1 MMYETLNRLLELIQ
15 YSGPALLVCPLL
27 MVVVHGSQ
35 INKNLCQRLEILV
48 ASIAVII
55 TLGLSA
61 SLFAGNTSQTKYIWE
76 CIFWGDGSPGLFDTV
91 SIQFDRLNAPLLVLM
106 PILYI
111 STSRT
116 FTTSLIWAGINWLV
130 MANDVLTFMA
140 GVLFLLI
147 ANLSYRQTA
156 RATQPERKNH
166 SLGWDFVSWQ
176 LILGGIAWLVGCAAI
191 VRAAPHGLP
200 GDSTTVFSELL
211 GLLQRSAAQHPAAE
225 MLWLQYQLLPSFA
238 ILGGVAILAGLFPFH
253 PVLSSSIESSTPE
266 KIIWRLCIAKVA
278 LLLLVRFLVE
288 VDPQSWSRLSSLLRW
303 PTLLGLLYFSLL
315 FINAHTTERQLT
327 NLILWS
333 QQFTFTT
340 LLLAPDSL
348 MLAMWCSHVVQ
359 LAGITL
365 LYLPPLV
372 KQESHHLSIPKFLGV
387 LSLGGMTNLAGLFL
401 IWDISLQLTTSSIAQ
416 ASGFVLFAVC
426 CVISVVG
433 QVNLLHSMT
442 NSTSLTDTDEL
453 ETTRIPL
460 GWIGVALLGSISS
473 ILFLN
478 T

>member
-35 INKNLCQRLEILV
+35 INQNLSQRLEILV
-48 ASIAVII
+48 ASIAVLI
-55 TLGLSA
+55 TIGLSA
-61 SLFAGNTSQTKYIWE
+61 SLFAADTSQTKYIWE
-76 CIFWGDGSPGLFDTV
+76 CSFWGDGTRGLFDTV
-91 SIQFDRLNAPLLVLM
+91 SIHFDRLNAPLLVLL
-106 PILYI
+106 PVLLI

-116 FTTSLIWAGINWLV
+116 FTTSLLWAGITWLV
-130 MANDVLTFMA
+130 MANDVLTFMS
-140 GVLFLLI
+140 GVLLLLI
-147 ANLSYRQTA
+147 ANLFRSYAQSGP
-156 RATQPERKNH
+156 QSERNNH

-176 LILGGIAWLVGCAAI
+176 LILGGLAWLVGCAAI

-238 ILGGVAILAGLFPFH
+238 ILGGVALLAGLFPFH
-253 PVLSSSIESSTPE
+253 PILSSSIESASPE

-315 FINAHTTERQLT
+315 FFNAHTIERQLT

-333 QQFTFTT
+333 QQFIFTT
-340 LLLAPDSL
+340 LLLAPDSV

-365 LYLPPLV
+365 LFLPPLV
-372 KQESHHLSIPKFLGV
+372 KQESHRLTIQKFLGV

-401 IWDISLQLTTSSIAQ
+401 IWDVSLQLTTSSIAH
-416 ASGFVLFAVC
+416 ASGFVLFTVC
-426 CVISVVG
+426 CLISVVG
-433 QVNLLHSMT
+433 QVNLLHSMNNT
-442 NSTSLTDTDEL
+442 TSLTDTDEL
-453 ETTRIPL
+453 ETSRIML
-460 GWIGVALLGSISS
+460 CWMGVALLGSISS

>member
-1 MMYETLNRLLELIQ
+1 MYETLNRLLELIQ
-15 YSGPALLVCPLL
+15 YGGPALLVCPLL
-27 MVVVHGSQ
+27 MVVVHGLQ
-35 INKNLCQRLEILV
+35 INKNLSQRLEILV
-48 ASIAVII
+48 ASIALLI
-55 TLGLSA
+55 TIGLSA
-61 SLFAGNTSQTKYIWE
+61 SLFAGDTSQTKCIWE
-76 CIFWGDGSPGLFDTV
+76 CSFWGDGLPGLFDTV
-91 SIQFDRLNAPLLVLM
+91 SIQFDRLNAPLLVLL

-116 FTTSLIWAGINWLV
+116 FTTSLLWAGITWLV

-140 GVLFLLI
+140 GVLLLLI

-156 RATQPERKNH
+156 RAPQSERKNH
-166 SLGWDFVSWQ
+166 SYGWDFVSWQ

-191 VRAAPHGLP
+191 IRAAPHGLP

-238 ILGGVAILAGLFPFH
+238 ILMGVALLAGLFPFH
-253 PVLSSSIESSTPE
+253 PILSCSIESSKPE

-288 VDPQSWSRLSSLLRW
+288 VDPQSWSRLTGLLRW

-340 LLLAPDSL
+340 LLLAPDSV

-359 LAGITL
+359 LAGISL
-365 LYLPPLV
+365 LFLATPM
-372 KQESHHLSIPKFLGV
+372 KQESHRLSIPKFLGV

-453 ETTRIPL
+453 ETPRIL
-460 GWIGVALLGSISS
+460 LCWIGVTLLGSISS